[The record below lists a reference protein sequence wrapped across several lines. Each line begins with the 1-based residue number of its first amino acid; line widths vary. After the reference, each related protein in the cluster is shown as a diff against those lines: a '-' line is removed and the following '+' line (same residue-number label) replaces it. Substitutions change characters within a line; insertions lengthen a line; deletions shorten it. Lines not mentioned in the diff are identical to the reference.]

1 MISDFIP
8 SLITEFTDL
17 MDYVGILMPT
27 LLAGAWV
34 MVQLFCWTLLL
45 SLPLGLPIALG
56 SNVRFWPI
64 RAFCRFYVFVFR
76 GTPLLLQLYFFY
88 FLLPIQ
94 FDIRL
99 PALTTSII
107 TFVLNYAAYFAEIY
121 RGGINGIDRG
131 QYEAAKALGLS
142 KMQTMVG
149 IVLPQTMK
157 IILPPVSNE
166 AIVLVKDTA
175 LASAIGLGELMKASK
190 GAVNRDVDPTAYFV
204 VAVIYLMFTFILT
217 LASNRLEKRF
227 KRYDER
233 AVS

>member
-1 MISDFIP
+1 M
-8 SLITEFTDL
+8 E
-17 MDYVGILMPT
+17 YVGILMPT
-27 LLAGAWV
+27 LLSGAWV
-34 MVQLFCWTLLL
+34 MVQLFCWTLIL

-56 SNVRFWPI
+56 SNVRFWPV

-99 PALTTSII
+99 PALATSII

-121 RGGINGIDRG
+121 RGGINGIERG

-142 KMQTMVG
+142 KTQTMIG

-204 VAVIYLMFTFILT
+204 VAVIYLIFTFILT
-217 LASNRLEKRF
+217 LISNKLEKRF
-227 KRYDER
+227 KRYDEG

>member
-1 MISDFIP
+1 MISDFI
-8 SLITEFTDL
+8 TELTNTA
-17 MDYVGILMPT
+17 DYVGIIMPT
-27 LLAGAWV
+27 LLSGTII
-34 MVQLFCWTLLL
+34 MVELFLWTLVL

-56 SNVRFWPI
+56 SNSRFWPLK
-64 RAFCRFYVFVFR
+64 AFCRFYVFVFR

-94 FDIRL
+94 FDIRIPL
-99 PALTTSII
+99 FATAVI

-142 KMQTMVG
+142 KMQTMFG
-149 IVLPQTMK
+149 IVLPQTMR

-175 LASAIGLGELMKASK
+175 LASAISLGELMKASK
-190 GAVNRDVDPTAYFV
+190 SAVNRDVNPTAYLAA
-204 VAVIYLMFTFILT
+204 AVIYLIFTFILT
-217 LASNRLEKRF
+217 LISNKLEKCF
-227 KRYDER
+227 TRYNQRE
-233 AVS
+233 AG

>member
-1 MISDFIP
+1 
-8 SLITEFTDL
+8 

-175 LASAIGLGELMKASK
+175 LASAIGLGELMKAQK
-190 GAVNRDVDPTAYFV
+190 AR
-204 VAVIYLMFTFILT
+204 
-217 LASNRLEKRF
+217 
-227 KRYDER
+227 
-233 AVS
+233 

>member
-1 MISDFIP
+1 MISDFIAE
-8 SLITEFTDL
+8 LTNTA
-17 MDYVGILMPT
+17 DYVGIIMPT
-27 LLAGAWV
+27 LLSGTIV
-34 MVQLFCWTLLL
+34 MVELFLWTLVL

-56 SNVRFWPI
+56 SNSRFWPI
-64 RAFCRFYVFVFR
+64 KAFCRFYVFVFR

-94 FDIRL
+94 FDIRIPL
-99 PALTTSII
+99 FATAVI

-142 KMQTMVG
+142 KTQTMFG
-149 IVLPQTMK
+149 IILPQTMR

-175 LASAIGLGELMKASK
+175 LASAISLGELMKASK
-190 GAVNRDVDPTAYFV
+190 SAVNRDVNPTAYLAA
-204 VAVIYLMFTFILT
+204 AVIYLIFTFILT
-217 LASNRLEKRF
+217 LISNKLEKRF
-227 KRYDER
+227 TRYNQRE
-233 AVS
+233 AG

>member
-1 MISDFIP
+1 MISDFIAE
-8 SLITEFTDL
+8 LTNTA
-17 MDYVGILMPT
+17 DYVGIIMPT
-27 LLAGAWV
+27 LLSGTIV
-34 MVQLFCWTLLL
+34 MVELFLWTLVL

-56 SNVRFWPI
+56 SNSRFWPLK
-64 RAFCRFYVFVFR
+64 AFCRFYVFVFR

-94 FDIRL
+94 FDIRIPL
-99 PALTTSII
+99 FATAVI

-142 KMQTMVG
+142 KTQTMFG
-149 IVLPQTMK
+149 IILPQTMR

-175 LASAIGLGELMKASK
+175 LASAISLGELMKASK
-190 GAVNRDVDPTAYFV
+190 SAVNRDVNPTAYLAA
-204 VAVIYLMFTFILT
+204 AVIYLIFTFILT
-217 LASNRLEKRF
+217 LISNKLEKRF
-227 KRYDER
+227 TRYNQRE
-233 AVS
+233 AG